1 MLYCKP
7 SPKAAILIE
16 QPIAHSQNLS
26 FRSLILKKDLPILHR
41 WVNEPYAKPFW
52 QLDGSI
58 EQLKSTYQALLK
70 NPDGHSFIG
79 LLDEQLVCQID
90 LYRVQ
95 ADDLGKYMRCQED
108 DCGMHLL
115 MAPTDHP
122 APGLSRMVMEVFMRW
137 YFSFPQSQALY
148 AEPDIYNHKASRLL
162 QKAGFGFVQN
172 IMLTDKAASIYLI
185 TRKQFYATY
194 PQP

>member
-7 SPKAAILIE
+7 SPKSTILIE
-16 QPIAHSQNLS
+16 QTVPPSQTFY
-26 FRSLILKKDLPILHR
+26 FRSLLLKKDIPILHR
-41 WVNEPYAKPFW
+41 WVNEAYAKPFW

-58 EQLKSTYQALLK
+58 EQLLSTYKAILK

-79 LLDEQLVCQID
+79 LLDEQLICQVD

-95 ADDLGKYMRCQED
+95 AGDLGKYIRCHED

-115 MAPTDHP
+115 MAPAAQP
-122 APGLSRMVMEVFMRW
+122 IPGLSKMVMEVFMRW

-148 AEPDIYNHKASRLL
+148 AEPDIYNHKATRLL
-162 QKAGFGFVQN
+162 QKAKFGFVQN
-172 IMLTDKAASIYLI
+172 VMLTDKAASIYLI

-194 PQP
+194 H